1 MFVYFSLLAY
11 FRHVAGWFP
20 VVSFHEVHKLYHI
33 MQGKNNQRGVFLWG
47 LLRFCN
53 FEFQGI
59 TPDLVS
65 EAW

>member
-33 MQGKNNQRGVFLWG
+33 MQGKNKKYRGFPFWG
-47 LLRFCN
+47 FIYDFVILNFKELR
-53 FEFQGI
+53 QI
-59 TPDLVS
+59 
-65 EAW
+65 

>member
-33 MQGKNNQRGVFLWG
+33 MQGKKYRGFPFWG
-47 LLRFCN
+47 FIYDFVILNFKELR
-53 FEFQGI
+53 QI
-59 TPDLVS
+59 
-65 EAW
+65 

>member
-33 MQGKNNQRGVFLWG
+33 MQGKNKPTGGFPFWG
-47 LLRFCN
+47 FIYDFVILNFKELR
-53 FEFQGI
+53 QI
-59 TPDLVS
+59 
-65 EAW
+65 